1 MEGAHLHL
9 LLNHFPVIGTII
21 STLVLI
27 AGMVLKND
35 TIKKTALAL
44 VVFTALMTIPA
55 FLSGEDAEE
64 ALKAIHQAPR
74 DLIHEHEEMGDI
86 GLWTTLLTGLIAVFG
101 MMKMKHS
108 KGKNLLL
115 FTLVVLIGNM
125 FFLAKIGNA
134 GGMIRHTE
142 IRTTNEPPLQNQ
154 TDSLD
159 ENLDEKSE

>member
-9 LLNHFPVIGTII
+9 LVNHFPVIGTII
-21 STLVLI
+21 SMLVLF

-86 GLWTTLLTGLIAVFG
+86 GLWTTLLTGVIAVIG
-101 MMKMKHS
+101 MIKIKTPF
-108 KGKNLLL
+108 GKNIVL
-115 FTLVVLIGNM
+115 FTLIALIGNSL
-125 FFLAKIGNA
+125 FLAKIGNA
-134 GGMIRHTE
+134 GGIIRHSE
-142 IRTTNEPPLQNQ
+142 IRETNDSHLPNQNE
-154 TDSLD
+154 TDTLKKI
-159 ENLDEKSE
+159 EN

>member
-86 GLWTTLLTGLIAVFG
+86 GLWTTLLTGLIANFSMTNHAASVSNLGQKKYVSNKNNEGEKQKLFSYRRFYFH
-101 MMKMKHS
+101 HS
-108 KGKNLLL
+108 EN
-115 FTLVVLIGNM
+115 
-125 FFLAKIGNA
+125 
-134 GGMIRHTE
+134 R
-142 IRTTNEPPLQNQ
+142 NQ
-154 TDSLD
+154 SS
-159 ENLDEKSE
+159 K